1 MLTDSEE
8 LVEVYLSPEV
18 QATISKYGSLIREI
32 YITDS
37 NTVLNQYVVHWA
49 CAICARARARV
60 FLTVPT

>member
-49 CAICARARARV
+49 CARV